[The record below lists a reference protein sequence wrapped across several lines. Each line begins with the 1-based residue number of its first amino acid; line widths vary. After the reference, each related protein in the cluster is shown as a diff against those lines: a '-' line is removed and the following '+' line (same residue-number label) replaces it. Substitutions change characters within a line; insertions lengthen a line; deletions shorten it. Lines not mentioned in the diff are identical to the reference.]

1 MSKRM
6 STQTTFPLAAETSI
20 FFKLAFAFGVL
31 VLGLEIGYLLYSPFP
46 YDPVGYLIGRDF
58 ANTWLGGALAL
69 TLHPQSHF
77 AVDAYNALLAERF
90 GANYPF
96 HIWSY
101 PPHFLLFTWPFALM
115 PYMTAYVLYSLAG
128 LLVYLAV
135 VTEGERRLDHLLL
148 LVLAP
153 AVTVNIWCGQNG
165 FWTTALLAGGLI
177 QLDRRPLLSGVL
189 FGMLSIK
196 PQLGVLLP
204 LMLALTGRWRT
215 IAAATTTIAVLF
227 AASCV
232 VFGPDVWTA
241 YVNDAM
247 PVQSKVFLRDFEN
260 FMTHM
265 PTAFMN
271 ARVAGFSLRSAASL
285 QALISLAAIAALIWT
300 FWRRRDVDLS
310 NALLVTATFLVT
322 PYAFNYDMVVFGW
335 VIIRLMDR
343 SDNQPLDWVLM
354 LAIWALPF
362 ATVPLGIAGLPLS
375 FLPLLAFGLRLL
387 QRMQNLEKTPRLQA
401 GRFAPSSP
409 H

>member
-1 MSKRM
+1 MRNVEAL

-90 GANYPF
+90 GANYPL

-101 PPHFLLFTWPFALM
+101 PPHFLLFTWPLALM
-115 PYMTAYVLYSLAG
+115 PYVTAYVLYCLAG

-135 VTEGERRLDHLLL
+135 VTEGERRMDHLLL

-177 QLDRRPLLSGVL
+177 QLDRRPLLAGVL

-204 LMLALTGRWRT
+204 LMLALTSRWRT
-215 IAAATTTIAVLF
+215 IATATTTIAVLF

-247 PVQSKVFLRDFEN
+247 PVQSKVFLRDYEN

-271 ARVAGFSLRSAASL
+271 ARAAGFSLRSAASL
-285 QALISLAAIAALIWT
+285 QALISLAAILAVIWT

-343 SDNQPLDWVLM
+343 SDNQPLDWALM
-354 LAIWALPF
+354 LAVWAIPF
-362 ATVPLGIAGLPLS
+362 ATVPLGIAGLPISLFP
-375 FLPLLAFGLRLL
+375 FLVFGLRLL
-387 QRMQNLEKTPRLQA
+387 QRMRNLENTATTASRHA
-401 GRFAPSSP
+401 CAV
-409 H
+409 

>member
-1 MSKRM
+1 M
-6 STQTTFPLAAETSI
+6 STQTTSPLAAETST

-90 GANYPF
+90 GANYPL

-115 PYMTAYVLYSLAG
+115 PYMPAYVLYCLGG

-177 QLDRRPLLSGVL
+177 QLDRRPLLAGVL

-215 IAAATTTIAVLF
+215 IAAANNHDR
-227 AASCV
+227 
-232 VFGPDVWTA
+232 GPVCR
-241 YVNDAM
+241 
-247 PVQSKVFLRDFEN
+247 KLC
-260 FMTHM
+260 
-265 PTAFMN
+265 
-271 ARVAGFSLRSAASL
+271 
-285 QALISLAAIAALIWT
+285 
-300 FWRRRDVDLS
+300 
-310 NALLVTATFLVT
+310 
-322 PYAFNYDMVVFGW
+322 
-335 VIIRLMDR
+335 RLWPR
-343 SDNQPLDWVLM
+343 CLD
-354 LAIWALPF
+354 
-362 ATVPLGIAGLPLS
+362 
-375 FLPLLAFGLRLL
+375 GLR
-387 QRMQNLEKTPRLQA
+387 E
-401 GRFAPSSP
+401 
-409 H
+409 

>member
-1 MSKRM
+1 M
-6 STQTTFPLAAETSI
+6 STQTTSPLAAETST

-90 GANYPF
+90 GANYPL

-115 PYMTAYVLYSLAG
+115 PYMPAYVLYCLGG

-177 QLDRRPLLSGVL
+177 QLDRRPLLAGVL